1 MQPSTW
7 NERNQHWIP
16 QFLLKGFGTKG
27 NASRVYELDKQTK
40 KIRLAPVDDVAS
52 KEHLHTD
59 TDDKLV
65 GSIEKSA
72 SRAVQEIR
80 KGHLKQTGD
89 HGRQIVNRLVCA
101 MILND
106 PYSGF
111 DAEATRKQ
119 VIHDVITEL
128 NEAVSQYGA
137 ALAQPDYINYFDE
150 RFGHDWVSNYMKSE
164 SNQVLLSLSL
174 MGLVA
179 FKPPDGEF
187 FIIGDSPVLVIRN
200 SVANEPSLLNPG
212 SQVILPIGSRCMLL
226 YAWST
231 DMNLIYDGGILDK
244 EQVRSL
250 NSDYYHGT
258 DSQRIYGRDEETL
271 RRSSLWALEWTPRQR
286 STDLNQGWHMMEF
299 LQRFGQRQL
308 ETEQATNATILDL
321 GAHDLVERARS
332 LQLEQNMQEQDD
344 TPATVLD
351 ERIRNYIRVVH
362 ERFDHD
368 AEGLTREINY
378 MGMHEIE
385 WAAAL
390 NNVDNPDLK
399 PSQRASCF
407 HRLIEQGTGDALR
420 GNPGEWRILPDT
432 ETWALMAPE
441 RIAKIVQRIR
451 TEFPHIAVEFAE

>member
-1 MQPSTW
+1 
-7 NERNQHWIP
+7 
-16 QFLLKGFGTKG
+16 
-27 NASRVYELDKQTK
+27 
-40 KIRLAPVDDVAS
+40 
-52 KEHLHTD
+52 
-59 TDDKLV
+59 
-65 GSIEKSA
+65 
-72 SRAVQEIR
+72 
-80 KGHLKQTGD
+80 
-89 HGRQIVNRLVCA
+89 
-101 MILND
+101 
-106 PYSGF
+106 
-111 DAEATRKQ
+111 
-119 VIHDVITEL
+119 
-128 NEAVSQYGA
+128 
-137 ALAQPDYINYFDE
+137 
-150 RFGHDWVSNYMKSE
+150 
-164 SNQVLLSLSL
+164 
-174 MGLVA
+174 
-179 FKPPDGEF
+179 
-187 FIIGDSPVLVIRN
+187 
-200 SVANEPSLLNPG
+200 
-212 SQVILPIGSRCMLL
+212 MLL

-258 DSQRIYGRDEETL
+258 NSQRIYGRDEETL

-351 ERIRNYIRVVH
+351 ERIRNYMRVVH

-407 HRLIEQGTGDALR
+407 HRLIEQGTGDALH

-432 ETWALMAPE
+432 ETWALTAPE